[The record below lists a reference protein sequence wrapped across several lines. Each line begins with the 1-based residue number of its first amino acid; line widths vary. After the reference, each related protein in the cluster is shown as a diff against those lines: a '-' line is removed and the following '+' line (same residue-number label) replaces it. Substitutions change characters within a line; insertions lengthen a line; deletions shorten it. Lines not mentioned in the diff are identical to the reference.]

1 MVFSALSSFTRI
13 EVDIFS
19 IYFLLQ
25 QFSFHNSN
33 LIYLFF
39 LQHSSH
45 ITLLPCFLR
54 YSLFGIYFGQKLL
67 LFLYLW
73 YKKAKK
79 NMFVMFMSYATSENA
94 VIITFF

>member
-33 LIYLFF
+33 LIYF
-39 LQHSSH
+39 SSSIVPISRYYH
-45 ITLLPCFLR
+45 VFLR